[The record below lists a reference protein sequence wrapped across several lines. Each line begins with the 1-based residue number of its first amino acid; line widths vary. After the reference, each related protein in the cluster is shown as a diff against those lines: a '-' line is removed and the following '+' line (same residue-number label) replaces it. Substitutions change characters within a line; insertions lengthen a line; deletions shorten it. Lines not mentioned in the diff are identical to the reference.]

1 MMMLID
7 VPLYRL
13 YLKYRDAESFEELEA
28 ELEEVYQ
35 QELAKLDEITLE
47 PLTSV
52 LDFHQESDI
61 AKFLRLH
68 NNSTTDD
75 EAVRMFKKLTL
86 PSLAN
91 KTLNS
96 LKGSNHYELAHFHMR
111 RVNANTETFV
121 GEKKIYLAKAK
132 SLLSKIE
139 WYDKFAV
146 REAIATYYE
155 TFYWELEE
163 ITE

>member
-7 VPLYRL
+7 VPLYEL
-13 YLKYRDAESFEELEA
+13 YLKYRDAESFEELEV
-28 ELEEVYQ
+28 ELEEVYE
-35 QELAKLDEITLE
+35 QELVKLDEITLE
-47 PLTSV
+47 PLESV

-61 AKFLRLH
+61 SKFLRFH
-68 NNSTTDD
+68 NNSTTDV

-86 PSLAN
+86 PGLAN

-96 LKGSNHYELAHFHMR
+96 LKDSNHYELAHFHMR
-111 RVNANTETFV
+111 RVNADTETFV

-132 SLLSKIE
+132 SLLSKID
-139 WYDKFAV
+139 WYDKFAI

-155 TFYWELEE
+155 MFWWDLEE